1 MKQETKRKIEISNL
15 HEFADSLILIDNRID
30 RCKKH
35 QASTIVLIAISAV
48 ICGADTWNS
57 IEDFGKSKESFFA
70 AKLSNFNGI
79 PSHDTF
85 NRFFSALDPLKFEES
100 YRQWVQSILKCYSGH
115 IAIDGKT
122 IRGAYESEQ
131 DKRHR
136 KQGVLPDSN
145 TGKYK
150 LHVISAFATELGIS
164 LGQLCTQEKEN
175 EIVVIPELLDMLCI
189 KDCIITIDALGCQ
202 RTIAEK
208 VIKGEGD
215 YIFIVKDNQPKLKE
229 IVLSVTESIVSK
241 GTTVRFDK
249 YETHEEGHGRNESRI
264 CYCCN
269 DPGFLGADIRK
280 KWKNIQSFGYIE
292 NTRNTNKGTT
302 VEKRCFISSLEPDAQ
317 QILKNSREHWES
329 ENNLH
334 WQLDVNF
341 HEDNTRR
348 RNISA
353 LNFSVLAKIA
363 LATLRNNKRE
373 IPINRKRLIAGWDNE
388 FLWELILHDL

>member
-1 MKQETKRKIEISNL
+1 M
-15 HEFADSLILIDNRID
+15 
-30 RCKKH
+30 
-35 QASTIVLIAISAV
+35 
-48 ICGADTWNS
+48 
-57 IEDFGKSKESFFA
+57 
-70 AKLSNFNGI
+70 
-79 PSHDTF
+79 
-85 NRFFSALDPLKFEES
+85 
-100 YRQWVQSILKCYSGH
+100 
-115 IAIDGKT
+115 
-122 IRGAYESEQ
+122 
-131 DKRHR
+131 
-136 KQGVLPDSN
+136 LPDSN

-241 GTTVRFDK
+241 VQQYDLTNMRRMKKDMAGMSRESAIAATILVFWEQILERSGKYTVFRIYREYQK
-249 YETHEEGHGRNESRI
+249 YKQRHYSG
-264 CYCCN
+264 
-269 DPGFLGADIRK
+269 
-280 KWKNIQSFGYIE
+280 
-292 NTRNTNKGTT
+292 
-302 VEKRCFISSLEPDAQ
+302 KRCFISSLEPDAQ
-317 QILKNSREHWES
+317 KILKNSREHWEI

-373 IPINRKRLIAGWDNE
+373 IPINRKD
-388 FLWELILHDL
+388 

>member
-1 MKQETKRKIEISNL
+1 MCIR
-15 HEFADSLILIDNRID
+15 D
-30 RCKKH
+30 R
-35 QASTIVLIAISAV
+35 
-48 ICGADTWNS
+48 
-57 IEDFGKSKESFFA
+57 
-70 AKLSNFNGI
+70 
-79 PSHDTF
+79 
-85 NRFFSALDPLKFEES
+85 
-100 YRQWVQSILKCYSGH
+100 
-115 IAIDGKT
+115 
-122 IRGAYESEQ
+122 
-131 DKRHR
+131 
-136 KQGVLPDSN
+136 
-145 TGKYK
+145 
-150 LHVISAFATELGIS
+150 
-164 LGQLCTQEKEN
+164 
-175 EIVVIPELLDMLCI
+175 
-189 KDCIITIDALGCQ
+189 
-202 RTIAEK
+202 
-208 VIKGEGD
+208 EGD

-229 IVLSVTESIVSK
+229 TVLSATESIVSK

-280 KWKNIQSFGYIE
+280 KWKNIRSFGYIE

-317 QILKNSREHWES
+317 KILKNSREHWEI

-373 IPINRKRLIAGWDNE
+373 IPINRKRLTAGWDNE

>member
-1 MKQETKRKIEISNL
+1 MI
-15 HEFADSLILIDNRID
+15 H
-30 RCKKH
+30 
-35 QASTIVLIAISAV
+35 LIA
-48 ICGADTWNS
+48 
-57 IEDFGKSKESFFA
+57 
-70 AKLSNFNGI
+70 
-79 PSHDTF
+79 
-85 NRFFSALDPLKFEES
+85 FSALDPLKFEES

-122 IRGAYESEQ
+122 IRGAYESEE
-131 DKRHR
+131 DKRRR

-229 IVLSVTESIVSK
+229 TVLSATESIVSK

-280 KWKNIQSFGYIE
+280 KWKSIRSFGYIE

-317 QILKNSREHWES
+317 KILKNSREHWEI

>member
-1 MKQETKRKIEISNL
+1 MKQETKRRIEISNL
-15 HEFADSLILIDNRID
+15 HEFADSLILIDNRIE

-122 IRGAYESEQ
+122 IRGAYESEE
-131 DKRHR
+131 DKRRR

-229 IVLSVTESIVSK
+229 TVLSATESIVSK

-249 YETHEEGHGRNESRI
+249 YETHEEGHGSRESAIAATIPVFWEQILERSGKIYGLLDILRI
-264 CYCCN
+264 
-269 DPGFLGADIRK
+269 PEIQTKALQWK
-280 KWKNIQSFGYIE
+280 KDVLYLPWNLMRRRYLKIVE
-292 NTRNTNKGTT
+292 NTGKLRIIYIGSWMS
-302 VEKRCFISSLEPDAQ
+302 ISMKTIPE
-317 QILKNSREHWES
+317 E
-329 ENNLH
+329 
-334 WQLDVNF
+334 
-341 HEDNTRR
+341 
-348 RNISA
+348 
-353 LNFSVLAKIA
+353 
-363 LATLRNNKRE
+363 E
-373 IPINRKRLIAGWDNE
+373 IYQ
-388 FLWELILHDL
+388 H

>member
-1 MKQETKRKIEISNL
+1 MKQETKRRIEISNL
-15 HEFADSLILIDNRID
+15 HEFADSLILIDNRIE

-229 IVLSVTESIVSK
+229 IVL
-241 GTTVRFDK
+241 
-249 YETHEEGHGRNESRI
+249 
-264 CYCCN
+264 
-269 DPGFLGADIRK
+269 
-280 KWKNIQSFGYIE
+280 
-292 NTRNTNKGTT
+292 
-302 VEKRCFISSLEPDAQ
+302 
-317 QILKNSREHWES
+317 
-329 ENNLH
+329 
-334 WQLDVNF
+334 
-341 HEDNTRR
+341 
-348 RNISA
+348 
-353 LNFSVLAKIA
+353 
-363 LATLRNNKRE
+363 
-373 IPINRKRLIAGWDNE
+373 
-388 FLWELILHDL
+388 